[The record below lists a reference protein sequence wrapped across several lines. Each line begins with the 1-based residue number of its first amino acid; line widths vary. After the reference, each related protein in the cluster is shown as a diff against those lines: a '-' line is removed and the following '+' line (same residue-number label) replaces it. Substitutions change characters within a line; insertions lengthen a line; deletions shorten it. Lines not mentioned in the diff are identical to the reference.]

1 MTFYINFDKDGTRYH
16 GIVEVRDGKMKCIDL
31 CSWKYTPGGTPYSV
45 DADLERHREDVEN
58 QAIAYLLVDDLDV
71 DSTDNFNDNPH
82 SLAERREHGRPQL

>member
-45 DADLERHREDVEN
+45 DADLERHREDVETTCSWTIWTWT
-58 QAIAYLLVDDLDV
+58 APTT
-71 DSTDNFNDNPH
+71 STSKAMKASFPAT
-82 SLAERREHGRPQL
+82 SATCATR